1 MVRKVSKIT
10 CAASF
15 LVFLALVLWF
25 GMRLGRIWLFSPNGP
40 SIAIIGGADGPTA
53 KYLIRTIIFGD
64 PLFIAVP
71 VSFALFVVSLVVWLV
86 KRSHNPYSRAGLGKR
101 VPAGGRL
108 PDGGFRHAKAAD
120 GLVGRLLFPG

>member
-71 VSFALFVVSLVVWLV
+71 VSFALCVVSLVGWLV
-86 KRSHNPYSRAGLGKR
+86 KRSHKP
-101 VPAGGRL
+101 
-108 PDGGFRHAKAAD
+108 
-120 GLVGRLLFPG
+120 